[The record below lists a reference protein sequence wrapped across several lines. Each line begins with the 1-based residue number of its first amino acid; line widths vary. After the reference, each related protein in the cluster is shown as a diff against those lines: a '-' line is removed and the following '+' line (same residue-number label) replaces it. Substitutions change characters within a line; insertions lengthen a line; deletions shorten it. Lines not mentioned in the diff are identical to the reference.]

1 MRRCPRSTAIG
12 TAVALLFGLLALPAQ
27 AHQGRQG
34 NPARGV
40 FTTKTAYVPQ
50 AGIGSYQHAPAGFRP
65 VFTENVSRHGARTL
79 TNSDDGD
86 ALLALWN
93 VAKPANALTPVG
105 RGLGPDIQALL
116 AANARDGF
124 GLLTDEGRREMRTTA
139 QRMVQRLPS
148 LFDAAA
154 RTGSPLKIDVTA
166 ASQQR
171 TVDSATAFV
180 GGLTA
185 AEPGLAAVIQPTRT
199 DDALLDFHTS
209 NPAYLDYLANDPR
222 VPAAEQAATDQP
234 RTHAVAR
241 AVLERSFTRAFVD
254 RITAGEF
261 ADQFPDEI
269 AAADAVYALD
279 QVTVD
284 LPGEGDFHLDRY
296 ISLDQAA
303 WFGYLDD
310 VTSFYENGPA
320 FAGDDVTFRM
330 AGVLLDDMFAQLDAK
345 RNGTSD
351 LAADLRFT
359 HAEEIFPLATLLGL
373 PGSTKQLPQST
384 LFTYADDPFRGA
396 EIAPMGANIQWD
408 LFTNGRTYLV
418 RMLYDEQQT
427 AFRAACAPIHRGSA
441 FYSLDELEHCY
452 GRSPRAATN

>member
-1 MRRCPRSTAIG
+1 M
-12 TAVALLFGLLALPAQ
+12 
-27 AHQGRQG
+27 
-34 NPARGV
+34 
-40 FTTKTAYVPQ
+40 
-50 AGIGSYQHAPAGFRP
+50 
-65 VFTENVSRHGARTL
+65 SRHGARTL

-93 VAKPANALTPVG
+93 VARSDNALTPVG
-105 RGLGPDIQALL
+105 RGLGPEIQALL
-116 AANARDGF
+116 AANTRDGF
-124 GLLTDEGRREMRTTA
+124 GLLTDEGRRELRTTA
-139 QRMVQRLPS
+139 ERMVRRLPS
-148 LFDAAA
+148 LFDAVA
-154 RTGSPLKIDVTA
+154 RTRSPLKIDVTS

-171 TVDSATAFV
+171 TVDSGTAFV
-180 GGLTA
+180 GGLIA
-185 AEPGLAAVIQPTRT
+185 AKPGLAAAVRPART

-209 NPAYLDYLANDPR
+209 DPAYLDYLANDPR

-241 AVLERSFTRAFVD
+241 AVLERTFTRSFVD
-254 RITAGEF
+254 QLAAGRF
-261 ADQFPDEI
+261 ADEFPDEI
-269 AAADAVYALD
+269 AAAAAVYALD

-284 LPGEGDFHLDRY
+284 LAGEGDFRMDRF

-310 VTSFYENGPA
+310 VTSCYENGPA
-320 FAGDDVTFRM
+320 FAGDDVTFQM
-330 AGVLLDDMFAQLDAK
+330 ADVLLDDMFAQLDAK

-373 PGSTKQLPQST
+373 PGSTKQLPQRT
-384 LFTYADDPFRGA
+384 LFTYANDPFRGA

-418 RMLYDEQQT
+418 RMLYNEKET
-427 AFRAACAPIHRGSA
+427 AFRPSCAPIHRGSD

-452 GRSPRAATN
+452 GSTPQATN